1 MALADLIKMPSI
13 NAPRASEAPPNLNV
27 AAASVAKLERQLRLD
42 RDEESRA
49 RDLYATLLVD
59 ACEGRSVPDLD
70 LCGRTAAQAAAKLAA
85 TEEALAKARSRLAM
99 AEAAA
104 EREKETKAWDRVERA
119 NADRAA
125 AFASIQAACTGLA
138 KAWAGYTTATAN
150 LVQALPGAPPD
161 PDGAALRAG
170 VLETAIVIELARQG
184 LNLGC
189 DLSPSILHD
198 TPNLEKR
205 FAAATQVVAT
215 WKGKP

>member
-1 MALADLIKMPSI
+1 MALADLIKAPS
-13 NAPRASEAPPNLNV
+13 NVLKASAGPPSLNV

-49 RDLYATLLVD
+49 RDLYSTLLVD
-59 ACEGRSVPDLD
+59 ACEGRAVPDLD
-70 LCGRTAAQAAAKLAA
+70 LCGRTAAAAAAKLAA

-104 EREKETKAWDRVERA
+104 ARDNEAKAWDRVEKA

-125 AFASIQAACTGLA
+125 AFAAIQAACSQLA
-138 KAWAGYTTATAN
+138 KAAAQHTSATTN

-189 DLSPSILHD
+189 DLSPSTLYS